1 MSTTN
6 VSTSS
11 MMNTSTSSKKVA
23 KKSTATATETS
34 APVAVAPVAAAST
47 VKEKKVKASPAPTT
61 AAPVPVATPVHV
73 AVTENSASASAN
85 TTSESSETITL
96 ADEIKALHDQLS
108 TIRDAASSAM
118 SALKRIQKRAAQDI
132 KEAGK
137 KKRRTRSENADGEPR
152 KPSNFEIPIPI
163 TDELS
168 TFLGGGKNNKMS
180 RSQVTKAVNK
190 YLNEKGLRTK
200 HSIAPDAALIKLLGI
215 EKGTELTLF
224 NIQTYLNRHYIKPA
238 ASTTA

>member
-1 MSTTN
+1 
-6 VSTSS
+6 
-11 MMNTSTSSKKVA
+11 MMNASTGSKKVA
-23 KKSTATATETS
+23 KKATTASAEVA
-34 APVAVAPVAAAST
+34 APVATPAPAAP
-47 VKEKKVKASPAPTT
+47 VKEKKVKASPAPTATAT
-61 AAPVPVATPVHV
+61 AAPVVEAPVTTTTTA
-73 AVTENSASASAN
+73 AVVE
-85 TTSESSETITL
+85 TSESVSL
-96 ADEIKALHDQLS
+96 ADEIKALHDQLT
-108 TIRDAASSAM
+108 TIRDAASSAI
-118 SALKRIQKRAAQDI
+118 SALKRIQKRATQDI

-137 KKRRTRSENADGEPR
+137 KKRRARSENADGEPR

-200 HSIAPDAALIKLLGI
+200 HSISPDAALIKLLGI
-215 EKGTELTLF
+215 DKNTELTIF
-224 NIQTYLNRHYIKPA
+224 NIQTYLNKHYIKPA

>member
-1 MSTTN
+1 MSSTN
-6 VSTSS
+6 VSASS
-11 MMNTSTSSKKVA
+11 MMNASTASKKVA
-23 KKSTATATETS
+23 KKAPVVETHVPVAATPVATKEKKTKTSTTTP
-34 APVAVAPVAAAST
+34 APVAS
-47 VKEKKVKASPAPTT
+47 
-61 AAPVPVATPVHV
+61 TPVHV
-73 AVTENSASASAN
+73 EATPAPTVATN
-85 TTSESSETITL
+85 TTETADTVSL
-96 ADEIKALHDQLS
+96 ADEIKALHDQLT
-108 TIRDAASSAM
+108 TIRDAASSAI

-132 KEAGK
+132 KEASK
-137 KKRRTRSENADGEPR
+137 KKRRARSENADGEPR

-163 TDELS
+163 SDELS
-168 TFLGGGKNNKMS
+168 TFLGGGKNNSMS

-238 ASTTA
+238 ATTTA